1 MTWTRERAPK
11 QWAVMV
17 IIDDR
22 LHLLYKWRKTILWTS
37 PALQTHNECNAIM
50 GLVWSWLSGPH
61 LSWPSGPHLSWLS
74 GPHLSWLSGPHLTW
88 LSGPHLTWLSGS
100 HLSWLSGPHL
110 SWLSEPH
117 LSWLSGPHTCQIALL
132 FAQQLACSTSHTLI
146 SFFGVAWLM
155 TAMSPTSYMLKF
167 CKK

>member
-1 MTWTRERAPK
+1 MTRTRERAPK

-61 LSWPSGPHLSWLS
+61 LSWLSGPHLSWLS
-74 GPHLSWLSGPHLTW
+74 GPHLSWLSGPHL
-88 LSGPHLTWLSGS
+88 SWLSGS

-110 SWLSEPH
+110 SWLSGPH
-117 LSWLSGPHTCQIALL
+117 LSWLSGPHTGQIAPFVCSAVSMFNITHPYLL
-132 FAQQLACSTSHTLI
+132 LWRGMTDDCYESNQLYVKIL
-146 SFFGVAWLM
+146 
-155 TAMSPTSYMLKF
+155 
-167 CKK
+167 